1 VAELDRPHEAATRRA
16 EWTLLVNRLH
26 SNREVYQGQ
35 KSEIRNW
42 KFEMS
47 DIAIRA
53 ENLSK
58 LYRIGPRLR
67 YRTLRDTL
75 TTDSETAPHPGPLLH
90 LGERAGVR
98 GIF

>member
-1 VAELDRPHEAATRRA
+1 
-16 EWTLLVNRLH
+16 
-26 SNREVYQGQ
+26 
-35 KSEIRNW
+35 
-42 KFEMS
+42 MS

-58 LYRIGPRLR
+58 LYRIGPRLG

-75 TTDSETAPHPGPLLH
+75 TMDSETAPHPGPLLH